1 MTRIIAGAA
10 RGRRIAVPEG
20 KGTRPT
26 SDRARE
32 ALFSALEAALRGGL
46 GGRRFLD
53 LYAGSGAVG
62 LEALSRGAG
71 VATLVESDA
80 KAVRVLKANAK
91 TLGMSPDIVAL
102 AVERMA
108 SAPAL
113 TPYDVVFADPPYSM
127 EAPQLSGVL
136 ANLLLNGWIADD
148 AVVVVERPSR
158 ERGWSWP
165 EGFEERRT
173 REYGAAVLRYA
184 RRS

>member
-1 MTRIIAGAA
+1 
-10 RGRRIAVPEG
+10 
-20 KGTRPT
+20 
-26 SDRARE
+26 
-32 ALFSALEAALRGGL
+32 
-46 GGRRFLD
+46 
-53 LYAGSGAVG
+53 
-62 LEALSRGAG
+62 
-71 VATLVESDA
+71 
-80 KAVRVLKANAK
+80 
-91 TLGMSPDIVAL
+91 
-102 AVERMA
+102 
-108 SAPAL
+108 
-113 TPYDVVFADPPYSM
+113 M